1 MPLKSIYSVFH
12 KIPSNFFS
20 ILKKKLK
27 IIPDKKAILTIQSR
41 TSRPEVF
48 CEKGGA
54 CNFKIKKRLWHR
66 CFPVN
71 FAKFLRTP
79 FLIEH
84 LRWLL
89 LYSQKMFC
97 ESLLQ
102 RDFPLKSH
110 HEMFLKFFWTVTFKT
125 SSKWRLLDKVFW
137 NLLIKLLKE
146 SQPYDS
152 ALT

>member
-1 MPLKSIYSVFH
+1 MFYWQLIILAIEAVIQRCSVEKVFLEIWQNS
-12 KIPSNFFS
+12 KENTCVRVSFLISC
-20 ILKKKLK
+20 
-27 IIPDKKAILTIQSR
+27 R
-41 TSRPEVF
+41 RP
-48 CEKGGA
+48 A
-54 CNFKIKKRLWHR
+54 TWLKKRLWHR

-110 HEMFLKFFWTVTFKT
+110 HEMFLKFFWTVTFKN